1 MIVSGR
7 VRVAVR
13 LRPRNSEE
21 MTADADFADCVELQP
36 EVQPYNDYMAVFKG
50 SFSDCTVLG
59 NWQYI
64 SCQEFFRSSQIYAYL
79 NFVSVEAIETSK
91 KQLGF

>member
-21 MTADADFADCVELQP
+21 MIADADFADCVELQP
-36 EVQPYNDYMAVFKG
+36 EVQPYKDYLAMFKG
-50 SFSDCTVLG
+50 PFSDCTVLG
-59 NWQYI
+59 NWKYI
-64 SCQEFFRSSQIYAYL
+64 SSREFFLSSQIC
-79 NFVSVEAIETSK
+79 SSK
-91 KQLGF
+91 FCFS